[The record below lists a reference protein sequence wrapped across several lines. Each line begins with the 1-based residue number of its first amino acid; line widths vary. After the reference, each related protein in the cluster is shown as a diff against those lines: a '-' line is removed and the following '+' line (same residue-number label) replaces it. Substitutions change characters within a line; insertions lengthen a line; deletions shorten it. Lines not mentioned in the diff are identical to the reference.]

1 MKRVRG
7 ILCVFSLLIFVAC
20 FSAIVLGQ
28 AVNATL
34 LGTVT
39 DKSGAV
45 VPDAKVTVTEIKTNI
60 RHVGTTNASG
70 TYEFPN
76 LPPGVYRVDI
86 EQPGFKKASTP
97 SVDVP
102 INSAVRVD
110 AALEPGQAQ
119 EVVTVTAEAALLQTD
134 RADVGAKLESKQ
146 VTPTAS
152 TLNSSTHRTPF
163 PLK

>member
-1 MKRVRG
+1 MRRMRG
-7 ILCVFSLLIFVAC
+7 VLCLCSLIIFVAC

-134 RADVGAKLESKQ
+134 RAGVGAKLESKQ
-146 VTPTAS
+146 GAGLPLANTQK
-152 TLNSSTHRTPF
+152 F
-163 PLK
+163 PKLFKPV